1 MTLHVTILGCGAST
15 GLPQIDGRWGEC
27 DPANPKNRR
36 RRCALLVERYDGD
49 QRTAILVD
57 TGPDI
62 REQILESGVDWLDAV
77 FYTHDHADHTHG
89 IDDLRILCYRHRQLI
104 DVYCTDFTR
113 SILEKRFDYCFETQE
128 GSSYP
133 PILRAHSIE
142 PGEAVTIEGAG
153 GPISVIPFRQFHGN
167 IESLG
172 FRFGNLAYS
181 SDVHDLPEESLPLLR
196 GLDVWIV
203 DALRRSRHP
212 SHFSLDEALDWIGRI
227 APKRAILT
235 HMHLELDYETTR
247 RETPEHIVPAY
258 DGMRVEVGE

>member
-15 GLPQIDGRWGEC
+15 GVPQIDGRWGEC

-49 QRTAILVD
+49 KRTAILVD
-57 TGPDI
+57 TGPDL
-62 REQILESGVDWLDAV
+62 REQILETGVDWLDAV

-89 IDDLRILCYRHRQLI
+89 IDDLRIICYRRRQLI
-104 DVYCTDFTR
+104 DIYCTDFTR
-113 SILEKRFDYCFETQE
+113 SVLEKRFDYCFETQE

-133 PILRAHSIE
+133 PIVKGHTIE
-142 PGEAVTIEGAG
+142 PGEAVLIEGAG
-153 GPISVIPFRQFHGN
+153 GPITVIPFLQLHGN
-167 IESLG
+167 IETLG

-181 SDVHDLPEESLPLLR
+181 SDLHDLPEQSLPLLK

-212 SHFSLDEALDWIGRI
+212 SHFSLDEALDWIARLG
-227 APKRAILT
+227 PKRAILT
-235 HMHLELDYETTR
+235 HLHLDMDYEALC
-247 RETPEHIVPAY
+247 RELPGGVEPAY
-258 DGMRVEVGE
+258 DGMRIKLEE